1 MTPDAG
7 ATPQLLS
14 LEYVPLV
21 RFLALEVGKLP
32 MYAGEERSVEASDH
46 FVQSFAQVCCGS
58 VAFA

>member
-21 RFLALEVGKLP
+21 RFLALEVGELP

-46 FVQSFAQVCCGS
+46 FVQSFA
-58 VAFA
+58 